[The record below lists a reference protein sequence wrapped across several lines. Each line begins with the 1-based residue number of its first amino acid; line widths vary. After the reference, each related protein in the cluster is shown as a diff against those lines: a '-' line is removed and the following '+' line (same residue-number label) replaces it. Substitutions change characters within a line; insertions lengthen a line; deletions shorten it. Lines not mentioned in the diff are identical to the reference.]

1 MRKEKVSLA
10 FAELVVC
17 AFAAFAYFA
26 HSADTVMSKDGIG
39 NLSEFMR
46 LSDFAGIAFWAMVG
60 FWLAG
65 VVSAQLS
72 PPPFR
77 SHALF
82 VIGLLMPIAL
92 SVLYFLVVWCFNEPP
107 VP

>member
-1 MRKEKVSLA
+1 MRKGKISLA
-10 FAELVVC
+10 FAVLVVC

-26 HSADTVMSKDGIG
+26 HSADSAMSKDGIG
-39 NLSEFMR
+39 NPSEFIR
-46 LSDFAGIAFWAMVG
+46 LSHFAGIAFWAMFG

-77 SHALF
+77 SCALF
-82 VIGLLMPIAL
+82 AIGLLMPIAL
-92 SVLYFLVVWCFNEPP
+92 SVLYFGSLVLQ
-107 VP
+107 